1 MRLKQ
6 WNIKTPHDEEIAR
19 LVDMLG
25 VHRETA
31 AVLYGR
37 GYTDPTTAKAFLH
50 KETGQFYDPFLL
62 TDMYIAATRVKEAL
76 EHDERITIYGDYD
89 VDGVTATSVLFLYL
103 RSLGAD
109 VHTFIPGRFSE
120 GYGLNGEAVRR
131 IAEDGT
137 TLLITVDTGITA
149 TEEAEL
155 CRTLGISLVI
165 TDHHTC
171 RETLPDAVAIVNP
184 KRPDDTYPFKELA
197 GVGVA
202 FKLVCAIACL
212 DCKDDA
218 VRCREI
224 LKPIYMRYAEYT
236 AIGTVADVMPLRD
249 ENRLIVYLGL
259 ALMEN
264 TRHVGLRALIEAASA
279 SEGEKTGTPQEK
291 RTRRMTAGFL
301 SFGLAPRI
309 NAVGRLAGAER
320 AVELFCTE
328 SPTLAATIAEELCE
342 ANRERQALENKIAE
356 EAFAQVET
364 EHDLTNECILVL
376 SGEHWHHGVIG
387 IVASRV
393 TERYHM
399 PCMLISFDGNKEEP
413 SGDDIGRGSGRSI
426 AGFSLIDAISKS
438 GDMLTKYGG
447 HAGAAGLSIR
457 RDMLPAFRDAL
468 QNEAEAVFDGMVPPA
483 TVEID
488 HVMYPED
495 ATVALCEELSLLEPY
510 GVGNPTPV
518 FASEGL
524 IISQIVPLSGG
535 KHTKFVLSDENNRQ
549 IVRDALWFGVHT
561 EEIPFHVGDKVDV
574 AYQLGVNDFRG
585 TKSVQML
592 LQDMR
597 FYDAKTSFYW
607 RHVAYFG
614 NIMRGKAVSS
624 ETALHPADMIPTREV
639 CAWVYTYLRR
649 ATENGKAPYASDLMP
664 LCYHTHLDICRVL
677 FILEIFVDADLIDY
691 TTVVQ
696 PNNVVPT
703 YRIVLHTENTA
714 VGGTAHKEKKNLYET
729 ETAKHLVAL
738 FST

>member
-1 MRLKQ
+1 MRQKQ
-6 WNIKTPHDEEIAR
+6 WNIKAPHDEGIDALAET
-19 LVDMLG
+19 LG

-37 GYTDPTTAKAFLH
+37 GYTQPTTARAFLH

-62 TDMYIAATRVKEAL
+62 TDMLAAATRVKEAV
-76 EHDERITIYGDYD
+76 ENDERITIYGDYD

-103 RSLGAD
+103 QSLGAN
-109 VHTFIPGRFSE
+109 VHTFIPGRFTE
-120 GYGLNGEAVRR
+120 GYGLNAEAIRR
-131 IAEDGT
+131 IADDGT

-149 TEEAEL
+149 IEEAKL
-155 CRTLGISLVI
+155 CSALGISLVI

-171 RETLPDAVAIVNP
+171 RETLPDAVAVVNP

-212 DCKDDA
+212 DARGDA
-218 VRCREI
+218 EACRRI
-224 LKPIYMRYAEYT
+224 LKPIYMRYAEYA

-264 TRHVGLRALIEAASA
+264 TQHVGLRALIDAATA
-279 SEGEKTGTPQEK
+279 GDGEHTSSNEKKTRQ
-291 RTRRMTAGFL
+291 MTAGFL

-309 NAVGRLAGAER
+309 NAAGRLSGADR
-320 AVELFCTE
+320 AVQLFCTD
-328 SPTLAATIAEELCE
+328 SPSLASTIAEELCE
-342 ANRERQALENKIAE
+342 ANKERQALENKIAE
-356 EAFAQVET
+356 EAFLQVET
-364 EHDLTNECILVL
+364 EHDLENECILVL

-393 TERYHM
+393 TEKYHL
-399 PCMLISFDGNKEEP
+399 PCMLVSFDGC
-413 SGDDIGRGSGRSI
+413 SGEADGADIGRGSGRSI
-426 AGFSLIDAISKS
+426 AGFSLIDAITKS
-438 GDMLTKYGG
+438 GDMLTKFGG

-457 RDMLPAFRDAL
+457 RDMLPKFRAAL
-468 QNEAEAVFDGMVPPA
+468 EKEAAAAFDGIVPPA

-488 HVMYPED
+488 CVMYPED
-495 ATVALCEELSLLEPY
+495 ATLALCEELSMLEPY

-535 KHTKFVLSDENNRQ
+535 KHTKFVLSDENNRG
-549 IVRDALWFGVHT
+549 VACDALWFGVHT
-561 EEIPFHVGDKVDV
+561 DSIPYHVGDKVDV
-574 AYQLGVNDFRG
+574 AYQLGINEFRG
-585 TKSVQML
+585 AKTVQML

-614 NIMRGKAVSS
+614 DVLRGRAVVA
-624 ETALHPADMIPTREV
+624 ETVLDAHEMLPPRSV
-639 CAWVYTYLRR
+639 CAEVYTYLRR
-649 ATENGKAPYASDLMP
+649 MTENGKTPYSTDLMP
-664 LCYHTHLDICRVL
+664 LCYDLHLDICRVL
-677 FILEIFVDADLIDY
+677 LILEIFTDAELITY
-691 TTVVQ
+691 TTLVQ
-696 PNNVVPT
+696 PSNVVPV
-703 YRIVLHTENTA
+703 YRIVLRVEDTAEN
-714 VGGTAHKEKKNLYET
+714 GGVRTRKNLYET
-729 ETAKHLVAL
+729 ETAKHLASL
-738 FST
+738 YAK